1 MDYEKFWK
9 ALLNYGVLETS
20 ELKTWMRH
28 MEIVWK
34 IHGCFPSQSSN
45 QTTNEEEK

>member
-9 ALLNYGVLETS
+9 ALLNYGTLEKS

-28 MEIVWK
+28 MEQVWR
-34 IHGCFPSQSSN
+34 IHGTFDSHSSN
-45 QTTNEEEK
+45 QTARKEE